1 MSELRTGVR
10 HTASLEDLRA
20 LAGDLWSNLERGA
33 VVWLTGDL
41 GSGKT
46 AFVQALARVA
56 EAEPALSPTFA
67 LIHEYLAPEGVL
79 VHVDCYRLR
88 SPEEALDLDLPELT
102 ARARITLIEWPER
115 AGVFAPEPDAHVTF
129 AHTDDRACR
138 LVERIA

>member
-20 LAGDLWSNLERGA
+20 LAEDLWANLEHGA
-33 VVWLTGDL
+33 IVWLTGDL

-46 AFVQALARVA
+46 TFVQALARVA
-56 EAEPALSPTFA
+56 QAEPALSPTFA

-79 VHVDCYRLR
+79 IHVDCYRLR

-115 AGVFAPEPDAHVTF
+115 AGVFALEPDAHIAF
-129 AHTDDRACR
+129 AHTDDSAYR
-138 LVERIA
+138 LMERIA